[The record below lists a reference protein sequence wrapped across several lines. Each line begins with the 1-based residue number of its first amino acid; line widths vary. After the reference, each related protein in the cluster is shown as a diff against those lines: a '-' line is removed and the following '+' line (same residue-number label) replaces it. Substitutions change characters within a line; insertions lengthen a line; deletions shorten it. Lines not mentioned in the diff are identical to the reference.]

1 MPTLTTNPTAMCVLS
16 PYDSLLLVARMI
28 GAAGFDL
35 VTVYHNEDVFEQLGK
50 IPKLDLIVLD
60 RIETNEQLEY
70 YAQIKTSPSTC
81 HIPLIAV
88 FVKEPESFD
97 KKLLGK
103 LGADRHIVKPI
114 DPDKFQKL
122 LRNYLAT

>member
-1 MPTLTTNPTAMCVLS
+1 MCVLS
-16 PYDSLLLVARMI
+16 PYDSLILVARMI

-35 VTVYHNEDVFEQLGK
+35 VTVYHDEDVFGQLER

-60 RIETNEQLEY
+60 RIETDEQLEY
-70 YAQIKTSPSTC
+70 YAQIKTNPSTC

-88 FVKEPESFD
+88 LAKEPESFD
-97 KKLLGK
+97 QSLLVK
-103 LGADRHIVKPI
+103 LGADKQFLKPV

-122 LRNYLAT
+122 LHDYLAT